1 MGLTLFGAPAL
12 TVDGKAVRFKR
23 RKSVALTAYLALA
36 ERPQSRDRLA
46 SLLWP
51 DTDAAHA
58 LASLRL
64 ALHDI
69 SSNTDL
75 LEIDGDLVSFHHDR
89 CQVDVRDFQEATGT
103 SIPSGAV
110 DSDDPGTI
118 RAMEAAV
125 SLYTNEFLRGF
136 SVDGSSEFDDWL
148 FFTAESLQ
156 SQLGTLLGQLVEKLT
171 PIDTTAAIKYAQQLV
186 RLEQLDE
193 DNHRALID
201 LYVTEGR
208 FSAAI
213 RQYEKCGEIL
223 ARELH
228 EQPSS
233 DLSDLYE
240 SLKGKADEIP
250 EPTEKGSGYLRK
262 MIEVLPDLSELFASA
277 SGAVRRS
284 LGRVSYTAFLIAVV
298 LVGAGLGVWDARW
311 PPKIP
316 TIVIVPFSYFAVG
329 ESADDS
335 RSPVADTLT
344 RFIENEL
351 LEESGLN
358 VRSARTAVSEQAGTD
373 ELISI
378 GRLENA
384 DFVLHGSVL
393 DDGAEYVVTVRLLD
407 RWTGDLL
414 LGQDFKATQAD
425 LGIELTVLTALVS
438 ESIYRKI
445 GPKMTLYLI
454 SGDALLNP
462 YCETAVLLLNYHMV
476 RTLSEKERTQLYSTI
491 KEHLPIDPYVREG
504 YFIQSDWYWSAGI
517 YGVMPPDGAA
527 ELLRIA
533 LDSTTETE
541 ESPDLD
547 IARGIYALMYAG
559 DPAEAAGHFAAAY
572 RARPASVSAA
582 RWWALSLAI
591 FGQTEEAIQV
601 LDAVAAYSPTDPS
614 IRLYQATFRYLSGDY
629 AGAIEAADRSIGINN
644 AWIGL
649 MQKGQA
655 LIMLDR
661 LEEAVNSLEDAVAV
675 QDTMQAPKA
684 YLGYAY
690 ARQGRTRDARS
701 MRASAQFVP
710 NDDPSHTQSEALQA
724 VISVGLNQIDR
735 AERELIAALE
745 AADPALWLLINDPVP
760 RPAYGAVAEI
770 FPAET
775 VTLLNTP

>member
-12 TVDGKAVRFKR
+12 TVDGEAVRFKR

-51 DTDAAHA
+51 DTDTAHA

-75 LEIDGDLVSFHHDR
+75 LATDGDLVSFHHDR
-89 CQVDVRDFQEATGT
+89 CVVDVRDFQVAAGAI
-103 SIPSGAV
+103 SSAGAV
-110 DSDDPGTI
+110 VSDDPGTI

-125 SLYTNEFLRGF
+125 SLYTNEFLSGF

-156 SQLGTLLGQLVEKLT
+156 SQLGTLLGLLVEKLT
-171 PIDTTAAIKYAQQLV
+171 PIDTTAAIRYAQQLV
-186 RLEQLDE
+186 RLEPLDE

-213 RQYEKCGEIL
+213 RRYEKCREIL
-223 ARELH
+223 ARELQ
-228 EQPSS
+228 EEPSS
-233 DLSDLYE
+233 DLTDLYE
-240 SLKGKADEIP
+240 SLKGQADEVP

-262 MIEVLPDLSELFASA
+262 MMDVLPDLSELFTSA
-277 SGAVRRS
+277 SGALRKS
-284 LGRVSYTAFLIAVV
+284 LGRVSYAAFLVAVV
-298 LVGAGLGVWDARW
+298 VVGTGLGVWHAQR
-311 PPKIP
+311 PPRIP
-316 TIVIVPFSYFAVG
+316 TIVVVPFSYFSVG
-329 ESADDS
+329 QGGENS
-335 RSPVADTLT
+335 RSPVAGTLT
-344 RFIENEL
+344 RFIENAL
-351 LEESGLN
+351 LEDSGLN
-358 VRSARTAVSEQAGTD
+358 VRCARTAESEQAGTD
-373 ELISI
+373 ELIAI
-378 GRLENA
+378 GRSESA

-393 DDGAEYVVTVRLLD
+393 DDGVDYVVTARLLD

-414 LGQDFKATQAD
+414 LGQDFPATQAD
-425 LGIELTVLTALVS
+425 LGIELTLLAALVC
-438 ESIYRKI
+438 ESIYEKI
-445 GPKMTLYLI
+445 GPEMTLYLK

-462 YCETAVLLLNYHMV
+462 YCETAGLLVDYHMQ
-476 RTLSEKERTQLYSTI
+476 RTLTEIERAQLYSII
-491 KEHLPIDPYVREG
+491 KEHLPVDPYVREG
-504 YFIQSDWYWSAGI
+504 FFMQSDWYWSAFI
-517 YGVMPPDGAA
+517 YGIMPPDGAA

-533 LDSTTETE
+533 IESATEAE
-541 ESPDLD
+541 ETPDLD
-547 IARGIYALMYAG
+547 IARGIYALMCTG
-559 DPAEAAGHFAAAY
+559 DPAEAAGHFAASY
-572 RARPASVSAA
+572 RERPTSVSSA

-591 FGQTEEAIQV
+591 FGQTEEALQI
-601 LDAVAAYSPTDPS
+601 LDTVAAYSPTDPS

-644 AWIGL
+644 VWIGL

-661 LEEAVNSLEDAVAV
+661 LEEAVNSLEAAVAE
-675 QDTMQAPKA
+675 QGTMQAPKA

-690 ARQGRTRDARS
+690 ARQGRDREARS
-701 MRASAQFVP
+701 MRASARLVP
-710 NDDPSHTQSEALQA
+710 NDDPSHTQSEALLA

-735 AERELIAALE
+735 AKRELITARE
-745 AADPALWLLINDPVP
+745 AADPALWLLINDPVLS
-760 RPAYGAVAEI
+760 PAYDAVAEML
-770 FPAET
+770 PAET
-775 VTLLNTP
+775 VTLLDRP

>member
-12 TVDGKAVRFKR
+12 TVGGELVRFTR
-23 RKSVALTAYLALA
+23 RKSVALTAYLALT

-51 DTDAAHA
+51 EADMTHA

-69 SSNTDL
+69 SSKTNLIET
-75 LEIDGDLVSFHHDR
+75 DGDLVFFRHDR
-89 CQVDVRDFQEATGT
+89 CPVDVREFQKAAGT
-103 SIPSGAV
+103 TTPAGAV
-110 DSDDPGTI
+110 ESDDPGTI
-118 RAMEAAV
+118 RAMEDVV
-125 SLYTNEFLRGF
+125 SLYTNEFLSGF
-136 SVDGSSEFDDWL
+136 SVDGSPEFDDWL

-156 SQLGTLLGQLVEKLT
+156 SQLGTLLEELVERLT
-171 PIDTTAAIKYAQQLV
+171 PTDTTTAIKYAQQLV
-186 RLEQLDE
+186 RLEPLDE

-223 ARELH
+223 ARELD

-233 DLSDLYE
+233 DLADLYE
-240 SLKGKADEIP
+240 SLKGKADEVP
-250 EPTEKGSGYLRK
+250 KPTEKGSGYLRK
-262 MIEVLPDLSELFASA
+262 MIAVLPDLSELFTSA
-277 SGAVRRS
+277 SIALRKS
-284 LGRVSYTAFLIAVV
+284 LGRVSYGAFAVAVV
-298 LVGAGLGVWDARW
+298 LVGAGLGVWDAQRL
-311 PPKIP
+311 PEIP
-316 TIVIVPFSYFAVG
+316 TIVIVPFSYFFVG
-329 ESADDS
+329 EGADDS
-335 RSPVADTLT
+335 RSPVAGTLT

-373 ELISI
+373 ELISV

-393 DDGAEYVVTVRLLD
+393 DDGVDYVVTVRLLD
-407 RWTGDLL
+407 RWTRDILFGR
-414 LGQDFKATQAD
+414 DFPATQAD

-445 GPKMTLYLI
+445 GPEMTLYLK

-462 YCETAVLLLNYHMV
+462 YCETAALLLNYHMM
-476 RTLSEKERTQLYSTI
+476 RTLSENERSQLYSTI
-491 KEHLPIDPYVREG
+491 KEHLPVDPYVREG

-533 LDSTTETE
+533 LDSTTEAE
-541 ESPDLD
+541 ETPDLD
-547 IARGIYALMYAG
+547 IARGIYALMYEG
-559 DPAEAAGHFAAAY
+559 DPAGAAGHFAAAY
-572 RARPASVSAA
+572 RERPTSVSTA

-601 LDAVAAYSPTDPS
+601 LDAVVSYSPTDPS
-614 IRLYQATFRYLSGDY
+614 IQLYQATFHYLSGDY
-629 AGAIEAADRSIGINN
+629 AGAIEAADKSIGINN

-661 LEEAVNSLEDAVAV
+661 LEEAISELEAAVAE

-690 ARQGRTRDARS
+690 ALQGRDREARS

-735 AERELIAALE
+735 AKRELIAAHE
-745 AADPALWLLINDPVP
+745 AADPALWLLINDPVLG
-760 RPAYGAVAEI
+760 PAYDTVAGML
-770 FPAET
+770 PTET
-775 VTLLNTP
+775 VTLLDTQ